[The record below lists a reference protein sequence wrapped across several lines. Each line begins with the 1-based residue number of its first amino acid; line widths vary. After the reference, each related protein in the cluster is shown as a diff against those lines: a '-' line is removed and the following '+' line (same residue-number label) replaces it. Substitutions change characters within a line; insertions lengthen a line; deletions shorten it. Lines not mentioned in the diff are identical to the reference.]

1 MSNINSLG
9 GGIENILSNLGQG
22 NQNNL
27 FGSLGQSST
36 NNVNFSNGGI
46 DAVTAVLSS
55 PIGKVATNTVAKG
68 IESIAPKKP
77 AKTKAGKFIRAA
89 FSMLA
94 ERVRFLP
101 QALSSAMK
109 IARAFSGDPTAI
121 MNLNKD
127 DLKTIWKSSLFGNV
141 SDFSRHLKAQQ

>member
-1 MSNINSLG
+1 MSNINSIG

-55 PIGKVATNTVAKG
+55 PIGKVAITQLLKELNQLL
-68 IESIAPKKP
+68 PKNLLKP
-77 AKTKAGKFIRAA
+77 KQ
-89 FSMLA
+89 
-94 ERVRFLP
+94 EN
-101 QALSSAMK
+101 LSEPH
-109 IARAFSGDPTAI
+109 F
-121 MNLNKD
+121 
-127 DLKTIWKSSLFGNV
+127 
-141 SDFSRHLKAQQ
+141 QC